1 MFLYCKSNGVL
12 VEIFSIKTVMCR
24 NSGGKRN
31 NAIENFNTGVKQIV
45 FFKKKT
51 VNHSAVCANHSV
63 VSTNHTMVFTNHTVV
78 YRFHKDK
85 NSFPTR

>member
-1 MFLYCKSNGVL
+1 
-12 VEIFSIKTVMCR
+12 MCR

-51 VNHSAVCANHSV
+51 VNHSAVCANH
-63 VSTNHTMVFTNHTVV
+63 TVV